1 MQLEKHKEV
10 ITIIVGTNAES
21 GATRAV
27 AAMYESLLTER
38 NISFQLCDLKDIP
51 VDIISPDMY
60 YNRSESFVR
69 FQEQYLVPTDKYI
82 IIIPEYNGGIPG
94 IFKLMMDCSDIT
106 TSWWGKKACLT
117 GVSAGR
123 SGNLRGLDTL
133 TNYLNYLKVDV
144 HKRKIP
150 ISRIDDLVN
159 DGKLTDQATIDVIT
173 SQLTDFLGV

>member
-1 MQLEKHKEV
+1 VEDNNEV

-21 GATRAV
+21 GTTRAV
-27 AAMYESLLTER
+27 AAAYEHVLTAR
-38 NISFQLCDLKDIP
+38 NIPFQLCDLKDIP
-51 VDIISPDMY
+51 RDIISPDMY
-60 YNRSESFVR
+60 FNRSESFVK
-69 FQEQYLVPTDKYI
+69 FQEQYLEHTDKYI

-94 IFKLMMDCSDIT
+94 IFKLMIDCSDIT

-144 HKRKIP
+144 LKNKIP

-159 DGKLTDQATIDVIT
+159 EGKLIDQSTIDVIT
-173 SQLTDFLGV
+173 AQIDDFLRA

>member
-1 MQLEKHKEV
+1 MDHNKI

-21 GATRAV
+21 GTTRAV
-27 AAMYESLLTER
+27 AATYENLLNER
-38 NISFQLCDLKDIP
+38 KVPHQLCDLKDIP
-51 VDIISPDMY
+51 RDIISPDMY
-60 YNRSESFVR
+60 YNRSADFVK

-82 IIIPEYNGGIPG
+82 IVIPEYNGGIPG

-106 TSWWGKKACLT
+106 KSWWGKQACLT

-144 HKRKIP
+144 FKNKIP
-150 ISRIDDLVN
+150 ISKVDELVK
-159 DGKLTDQATIDVIT
+159 DGKLTDQGTIDVI
-173 SQLTDFLGV
+173 SEQIDAFLGV

>member
-1 MQLEKHKEV
+1 MGQNEL

-21 GATRAV
+21 GDTRAI
-27 AAMYESLLTER
+27 ASMYEALLKER
-38 NISFQLCDLKDIP
+38 HVAFKLCDLKDIP
-51 VDIISPDMY
+51 SDIIAPDMY
-60 YNRSESFVR
+60 YNRSKSFVQ

-144 HKRKIP
+144 FKNKIP
-150 ISRIDDLVN
+150 ISRVNDLVN
-159 DGKLTDQATIDVIT
+159 DGKLTDQTTIDVIT
-173 SQLTDFLGV
+173 AQLDDFLGV